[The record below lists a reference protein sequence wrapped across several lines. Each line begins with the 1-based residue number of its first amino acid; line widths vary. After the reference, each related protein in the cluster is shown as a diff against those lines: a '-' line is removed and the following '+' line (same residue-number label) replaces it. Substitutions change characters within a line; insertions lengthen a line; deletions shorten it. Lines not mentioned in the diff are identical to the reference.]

1 MKKLQVIR
9 STKEQT
15 KYIESKH
22 ALSKK
27 KTFKN
32 YNIS

>member
-27 KTFKN
+27 KKRLKTT
-32 YNIS
+32 I

>member
-27 KTFKN
+27 KRLKTT
-32 YNIS
+32 I

>member
-15 KYIESKH
+15 KYIETKH

-27 KTFKN
+27 KN
-32 YNIS
+32 V